1 MKISNDKFK
10 KIMPNNNGPINNEKN
25 NENVIKNTNENN
37 DIKKIKQNLLWS
49 NSQFNNKK
57 INTYE
62 NLFNKKTFDKY
73 VPIRDKLVIE
83 KKSPNAG
90 IILPDLKNIN
100 HTNNF
105 KNYNNINI
113 KNSQNMYLRSVSTD
127 KAKFQQNANIN
138 NRTNDTSAF
147 THSSKKY
154 FTPTGFGTQN
164 YTEDVSKYRMG
175 LLSAGSTSNN
185 NIIIPIIPMR
195 RPVSNFNFG
204 GGQLWN
210 NLENNNL
217 THKNISN
224 LNNINVLDKAI
235 YDEKKNNNNIIQN
248 MPNNTMKEGEE
259 NNNDIFPKK
268 ELAANHSNKNYNIY
282 NKPNYVPRN
291 KSYQNKDL
299 KKQFEPFSMENNMN
313 FNNMYLGMDKMITK
327 LHKIKIEKGM
337 MNSGIIN
344 SLNKKFNNDYQTQIK
359 QFKKSSL
366 SIMFNQQNNSK
377 NSKIANMNENND
389 KNKLRSHSFNN
400 RNNNNNGY

>member
-1 MKISNDKFK
+1 MKNSNDKFK
-10 KIMPNNNGPINNEKN
+10 KIIPKNNGPTNNEKT
-25 NENVIKNTNENN
+25 NENIIKNANENN

-49 NSQFNNKK
+49 NSQFSNKK

-73 VPIRDKLVIE
+73 LPIRDKLVIE
-83 KKSPNAG
+83 KKNPNTG

-100 HTNNF
+100 KNTNNF

-113 KNSQNMYLRSVSTD
+113 KSSQNMYLRSVSTD
-127 KAKFQQNANIN
+127 KAKFQQNTNNI
-138 NRTNDTSAF
+138 TNDTSAF

-210 NLENNNL
+210 NLESNNM
-217 THKNISN
+217 THKNINN

-235 YDEKKNNNNIIQN
+235 YDEKKNANSNIQN
-248 MPNNTMKEGEE
+248 MPNNIRKEGEE
-259 NNNDIFPKK
+259 NNPDIFPKK
-268 ELAANHSNKNYNIY
+268 VLASNHSNKNYNIY
-282 NKPNYVPRN
+282 NKPNYVTRN

-299 KKQFEPFSMENNMN
+299 KKQFEPFSMESNMN
-313 FNNMYLGMDKMITK
+313 INNMYLGMDKMITK

-337 MNSGIIN
+337 MNSGIMN

-377 NSKIANMNENND
+377 NGKTVNMNENND
-389 KNKLRSHSFNN
+389 KSKLRSHSFNN
-400 RNNNNNGY
+400 RNNNGYS

>member
-1 MKISNDKFK
+1 MKNSNDKFK
-10 KIMPNNNGPINNEKN
+10 KIIPKNNGPTNNEKT
-25 NENVIKNTNENN
+25 NENIIKNANENN

-49 NSQFNNKK
+49 NSQFSNKK

-73 VPIRDKLVIE
+73 LPIRDKLVIE
-83 KKSPNAG
+83 KKNPNTG

-100 HTNNF
+100 KNTNNF

-113 KNSQNMYLRSVSTD
+113 KSSQNLYLRSVSTD
-127 KAKFQQNANIN
+127 KAKFQQNTNNI
-138 NRTNDTSAF
+138 TNDTSAF

-210 NLENNNL
+210 NLESNNM
-217 THKNISN
+217 THKNINN

-235 YDEKKNNNNIIQN
+235 YDEKKNANSNIQNNIR
-248 MPNNTMKEGEE
+248 KEGEE
-259 NNNDIFPKK
+259 NNPDIFPKK
-268 ELAANHSNKNYNIY
+268 VLASNHSNKNYNIY
-282 NKPNYVPRN
+282 NKPNYVTRN

-299 KKQFEPFSMENNMN
+299 KKQFEPFSMESNMNINNM
-313 FNNMYLGMDKMITK
+313 FLGMDKMITK

-337 MNSGIIN
+337 MNSGIMN

-377 NSKIANMNENND
+377 NGKTVNINENND
-389 KNKLRSHSFNN
+389 KSKLRSHSFNN
-400 RNNNNNGY
+400 RNNNGYS

>member
-1 MKISNDKFK
+1 MKK
-10 KIMPNNNGPINNEKN
+10 KNPN
-25 NENVIKNTNENN
+25 T
-37 DIKKIKQNLLWS
+37 
-49 NSQFNNKK
+49 
-57 INTYE
+57 
-62 NLFNKKTFDKY
+62 
-73 VPIRDKLVIE
+73 
-83 KKSPNAG
+83 G

-100 HTNNF
+100 KNTNNF

-113 KNSQNMYLRSVSTD
+113 KSSQNMYLRSVSTD
-127 KAKFQQNANIN
+127 KAKFQQNTNNI
-138 NRTNDTSAF
+138 TNDTSAF

-210 NLENNNL
+210 NLESNNM
-217 THKNISN
+217 THKNINN

-235 YDEKKNNNNIIQN
+235 YDEKKNANSNIQN
-248 MPNNTMKEGEE
+248 MPNNIRKEGEE
-259 NNNDIFPKK
+259 NNPDIFPKK
-268 ELAANHSNKNYNIY
+268 VWASNHSNKNYNIY
-282 NKPNYVPRN
+282 NKPNYVTRN

-299 KKQFEPFSMENNMN
+299 KKQFEPFSMESNMN
-313 FNNMYLGMDKMITK
+313 INNMYLGMDKMITK

-337 MNSGIIN
+337 MNSGIMN

-377 NSKIANMNENND
+377 NGKTVNMNENND
-389 KNKLRSHSFNN
+389 KSKLRSHSFNN
-400 RNNNNNGY
+400 RNNNGYS

>member
-10 KIMPNNNGPINNEKN
+10 KIIQKNNEPTNNDKN
-25 NENVIKNTNENN
+25 NENIIKNTNENN

-73 VPIRDKLVIE
+73 LPIRDQLAIE
-83 KKSPNAG
+83 KKNPNAG

-100 HTNNF
+100 NTNNF

-113 KNSQNMYLRSVSTD
+113 KSSQNMYLRSVSTD
-127 KAKFQQNANIN
+127 KAKLQQNTN
-138 NRTNDTSAF
+138 NVTNDTSAF

-175 LLSAGSTSNN
+175 LLSAGSSSNN

-210 NLENNNL
+210 NLESNNM

-224 LNNINVLDKAI
+224 LNNINALDKAI
-235 YDEKKNNNNIIQN
+235 YDEKKNINNNIQN
-248 MPNNTMKEGEE
+248 LSNNTRKEGEE
-259 NNNDIFPKK
+259 NHPDIFPKK
-268 ELAANHSNKNYNIY
+268 ELPVNHSNKNYNIY
-282 NKPNYVPRN
+282 NKPNYVARN

-299 KKQFEPFSMENNMN
+299 KRQFEPFSMENNMN
-313 FNNMYLGMDKMITK
+313 INNMYLGMDKMITK

-337 MNSGIIN
+337 MNSGIMN

-366 SIMFNQQNNSK
+366 SIMFNQQNNNK
-377 NSKIANMNENND
+377 NGKTINMNENND

-400 RNNNNNGY
+400 RNNNNNGYS

>member
-1 MKISNDKFK
+1 MKNSNDKFK
-10 KIMPNNNGPINNEKN
+10 KIIPKNNGPTNNEK
-25 NENVIKNTNENN
+25 TNENN
-37 DIKKIKQNLLWS
+37 DIKKIKKNLLWS
-49 NSQFNNKK
+49 NSQFSNKK

-73 VPIRDKLVIE
+73 LPIRDKLVIE
-83 KKSPNAG
+83 KKNPNTG

-100 HTNNF
+100 KNTNNF

-127 KAKFQQNANIN
+127 KAKFQQNTNNI
-138 NRTNDTSAF
+138 TNDTSAF

-154 FTPTGFGTQN
+154 FTPTGFGAQN

-210 NLENNNL
+210 NLESNNM
-217 THKNISN
+217 THKNINN

-235 YDEKKNNNNIIQN
+235 YDEKKNANSNIQN
-248 MPNNTMKEGEE
+248 MPNNIRKEGEE
-259 NNNDIFPKK
+259 NNPDIFPKK
-268 ELAANHSNKNYNIY
+268 ELASNHSNKNYNIY
-282 NKPNYVPRN
+282 NKPNYVTRK
-291 KSYQNKDL
+291 KSYQNKDI
-299 KKQFEPFSMENNMN
+299 KKQFEPFSMESNMN
-313 FNNMYLGMDKMITK
+313 INNMYLGMDKMITK

-337 MNSGIIN
+337 MNSGIMN

-377 NSKIANMNENND
+377 NGKTVNMNENND

-400 RNNNNNGY
+400 RNNNGYS